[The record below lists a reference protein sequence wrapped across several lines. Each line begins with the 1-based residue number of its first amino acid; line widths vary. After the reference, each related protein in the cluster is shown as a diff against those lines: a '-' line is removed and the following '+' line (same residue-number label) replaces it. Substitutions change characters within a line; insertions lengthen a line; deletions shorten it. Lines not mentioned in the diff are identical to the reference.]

1 MELTSSIYGWDRQHW
16 LSEWKDYDKRINLDD
31 FSPKNIIASQQLEK
45 HNKEQEFQ
53 FSTFAEQKK
62 IKEMS
67 NVIARDKL
75 GREGARAITMMHGCI

>member
-1 MELTSSIYGWDRQHW
+1 MELTSSIYGWDSQHW

-62 IKEMS
+62 RLKKCQMS
-67 NVIARDKL
+67 S
-75 GREGARAITMMHGCI
+75 RETSSGEKVREQ